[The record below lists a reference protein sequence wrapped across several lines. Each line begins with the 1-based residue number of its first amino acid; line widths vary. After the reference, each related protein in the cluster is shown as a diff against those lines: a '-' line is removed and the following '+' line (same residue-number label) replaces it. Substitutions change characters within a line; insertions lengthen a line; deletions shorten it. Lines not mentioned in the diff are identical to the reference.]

1 LLPQAL
7 SQAQLANLPPIY
19 GLYTSIIPTATYAFF
34 GSSMILTVGPTALIS
49 LLTGSLLT
57 KYGIDA
63 KEDLDLA
70 LDTAA
75 QAAFC
80 VGFIIAILGVLN
92 MGNLINFMSDAV
104 MAGFTTGAA
113 LIIGLTQIR
122 SAVGYKL
129 QVPQVGGEFE
139 GETVHYYYEVM
150 KWWKDNWDE
159 EDAEGHTYRNFY
171 AVHVIFLFV
180 VFVISYS

>member
-1 LLPQAL
+1 
-7 SQAQLANLPPIY
+7 
-19 GLYTSIIPTATYAFF
+19 
-34 GSSMILTVGPTALIS
+34 MILTVGPTALIS